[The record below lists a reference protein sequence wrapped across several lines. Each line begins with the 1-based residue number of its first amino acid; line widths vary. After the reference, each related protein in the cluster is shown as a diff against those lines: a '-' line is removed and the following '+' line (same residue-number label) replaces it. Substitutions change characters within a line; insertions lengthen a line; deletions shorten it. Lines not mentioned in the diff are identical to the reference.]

1 MDESH
6 GPPTLRAPGSH
17 LYRGLVVRPDQA
29 AVDQVPHGNVELSF
43 GDGSRVDAEVMTDDR
58 GRTTLWVAAYTTERG
73 TVISERVWTATPTE
87 DGALRVGTRL
97 P

>member
-1 MDESH
+1 MDESQD
-6 GPPTLRAPGSH
+6 PPTLRAPGSH
-17 LYRGLVVRPDQA
+17 LYRGLVVRPEA
-29 AVDQVPHGNVELSF
+29 AGADRVPHGDVELSF
-43 GDGSRVDAEVMTDDR
+43 EDGARADAEVMTDDL